1 MTAPK
6 TDFSRH
12 KTTRFLSKYTVSA
25 CAYLL
30 LYSLI
35 SPLLGAGASSKSDVS
50 EPFPDNSPLKLD
62 ALEVS
67 GERIDRTAYK
77 GNKDLVRTEYDVQ
90 PYTILGRDVIMRSGA
105 TTVEDLLR
113 QELTM
118 STTYYSGAQNAAG
131 YAGSAS
137 SVSLRGLTASET
149 LVLVNGRRLVGVGLD
164 DSTEASDQIDL
175 NGIPLSAIDRIEVL
189 PASASA
195 IYGASAVGGVI
206 NVVLRR
212 DYTGH
217 EVNTRFEITDD
228 GHASIETFNWT
239 SNFQFE
245 GGRTK
250 LMISAQY
257 QDRRALYGHQRDFQ
271 RKGREKV
278 LNNDPESLY
287 SPANTAGSPPWGALV
302 NIRSRNGTPLFG
314 PGSSYFTH
322 IPKGY
327 RGWKIDGLQPLID
340 NQGTYNLDL
349 ARGLAS
355 GFTADS
361 ELIAGS
367 RSKSFSLSASRE
379 MTDKLRVFLDGGY
392 SHSEQN
398 PHDNYYGAWTVRL
411 PASSPNNPFGQDV
424 QITYP
429 VSNADRNASS
439 EVNSTVRTERAALG
453 IEYELPHSWR
463 LFADY
468 SWSHTVNHFQ
478 FQGPYGS
485 PSRTQA
491 IANGDLDVLRDTTSF
506 PTLIDNYSG
515 IYHRISNGWSSDA
528 TLRAAGELGRWWY
541 ADPITLVGGIERREL
556 RNAAIAGNDSDL
568 HPPPIYRRQQIT
580 SFYSEVS
587 VPLVAAQQRRRGWL
601 HNAELQVAAR
611 RERFDVESA
620 GSKYSTTV
628 PTFGLRYMPVRELI
642 LRGSYGRG
650 FRAPLYSQLATP
662 TLSSSPSTL
671 TDPLRGGETI
681 SVYTMTGGNPDIT
694 PETSRNL
701 NLGLVW
707 SPEAIPGL
715 RLSADWY
722 KIEKRNNIT
731 TLGAQQILDEEQLF
745 PGRVT
750 REAPAPGDPYGV
762 GPVALINRSYINLLK
777 METSGLD
784 LGLRYL
790 WQGGGFGDINASLN
804 ATLTNTYR
812 TQTSFTSG
820 IVDRKGVP
828 SAPIARRINGS
839 LGWNRDAWHIG
850 WASQYH
856 SSYRITPTS
865 LSLLRR
871 QGGPTVASQIYHD
884 LFVRYRVPTRGKRWM
899 EGLEL
904 TLGVKNVFDK
914 APPTDMRLIYSYSP
928 FGDPRMRRIYA
939 NVKKT
944 F

>member
-1 MTAPK
+1 MSSLKNYLIHYKLMTYLNK
-6 TDFSRH
+6 
-12 KTTRFLSKYTVSA
+12 
-25 CAYLL
+25 CAAFICGSLL
-30 LYSLI
+30 VISLML
-35 SPLLGAGASSKSDVS
+35 PLFGFGASWQEDAA
-50 EPFPDNSPLKLD
+50 DALDDDSPLKLD

-67 GERIDRTAYK
+67 GERINRTVYK
-77 GNKDLVRTEYDVQ
+77 GNMDLLRTEYDVQ
-90 PYTILGRDVIMRSGA
+90 PYSIISREEIGRSGA
-105 TTVEDLLR
+105 TNVEDLLR
-113 QELTM
+113 QRLTM
-118 STTYYSGAQNAAG
+118 STTYYSGSQDAG
-131 YAGSAS
+131 GYGGNAS
-137 SVSLRGLTASET
+137 SVSLRGLGASET
-149 LVLVNGRRLVGVGLD
+149 LVLVNGRRLAGVGRNA
-164 DSTEASDQIDL
+164 SSEAADQPDL

-217 EVNTRFEITDD
+217 ELNTRFESTDE
-228 GHASIETFNWT
+228 GYASIETVNWT

-245 GGRTK
+245 GGRTR

-257 QDRRALYGHQRDFQ
+257 QDTRPLYGHQRHFQ
-271 RKGREKV
+271 REGREKI
-278 LNNDPESLY
+278 LNNDPAYLY
-287 SPANTAGSPPWGALV
+287 SSAGTLANPPWGALV

-314 PGSSYFTH
+314 PGSSHFTH

-349 ARGLAS
+349 ARGMAS
-355 GFTADS
+355 RYTSDV

-367 RSKSFSLSASRE
+367 RSKSFTLSGSRE
-379 MTDKLRVFLDGGY
+379 MNDKLRLFLDGGY

-398 PHDNYYGAWTVRL
+398 PYDTYYGAWAVRL

-429 VSNADRNASS
+429 VRNVDRDLASD
-439 EVNSTVRTERAALG
+439 VNSTVRSERAALG
-453 IEYELPHSWR
+453 LEYDLPHNWR

-468 SWSHTVNHFQ
+468 SWSHSVNHFQ
-478 FQGPYGS
+478 FLGPYGT
-485 PSRTQA
+485 PSRDQV
-491 IANGDLDVLRDTTSF
+491 IQSGILNVLRDTTSF
-506 PTLIDNYSG
+506 PTLIDPYAG
-515 IYHRISNGWSSDA
+515 MFHRITNAWLSDA

-541 ADPITLVGGIERREL
+541 ADPITLVSGIEHRAL
-556 RNAAIAGNDSDL
+556 RNASVAGVVSDL
-568 HPPPIYRRQQIT
+568 HPPPVYHRQQTT
-580 SFYSEVS
+580 SFYSEAT
-587 VPLVAAQQRRRGWL
+587 VPLVAPAQRQRGWL
-601 HNAELQVAAR
+601 YSAELQLAAR
-611 RERFDVESA
+611 HERFDVESA

-628 PTFGLRYMPVRELI
+628 PTFGLRYLPTRELI

-650 FRAPLYSQLATP
+650 FSAPTYAQLAVP
-662 TLSSSPSTL
+662 TLSTSASPVS
-671 TDPLRGGETI
+671 DPRRGGETT
-681 SVYTMTGGNPDIT
+681 SVFTLIGGNPDIT

-707 SPEAIPGL
+707 SPEAIPRL

-722 KIEKRNNIT
+722 KIEKRNNLT
-731 TLGAQQILDEEQLF
+731 TLSAQQILDEEHLF
-745 PGRVT
+745 PGRVI
-750 REAPAPGDPYGV
+750 REAPDLGDPYGV
-762 GPVALINRSYINLLK
+762 VK
-777 METSGLD
+777 METQGID
-784 LGLRYL
+784 LGARYV
-790 WQGGGFGDINASLN
+790 WKGGNFGDLDGALN
-804 ATLTNTYR
+804 ATLTDNYL

-820 IVDRKGVP
+820 TVDRKGVP
-828 SAPIARRINGS
+828 SAPIAKQMNGS
-839 LGWNRDAWHIG
+839 LIWMRDAWNVG
-850 WASQYH
+850 WATQYH

-865 LSLLRR
+865 ASIIRI

-884 LFVRYRVPTRGKRWM
+884 VFVRYRVPTRGKRFM

-914 APPTDMRLIYSYSP
+914 APPTDMRIIYFYSP